1 MLRLDFNL
9 VLNMINLVI
18 LFLLLRKFLFRP
30 LMDIMEKREA
40 MIADGLKNA
49 SDQQAKAMEM
59 KQQYEDALSGAKDE
73 SARLIEQAKK
83 EAKAEYD
90 RIVTDAGAEA
100 ERYMK
105 QAKEAM
111 DTQREQTIREM
122 KSQVA
127 TLAMDAAR
135 KVLANEDPAV
145 SGQAAYDQF
154 LKEAGDSHDGKDE

>member
-1 MLRLDFNL
+1 
-9 VLNMINLVI
+9 
-18 LFLLLRKFLFRP
+18 
-30 LMDIMEKREA
+30 
-40 MIADGLKNA
+40 
-49 SDQQAKAMEM
+49 MEM

-83 EAKAEYD
+83 EARAEYD
-90 RIVTDAGAEA
+90 RIVGDAGEEA

-135 KVLANEDPAV
+135 KVLAKEDPAV